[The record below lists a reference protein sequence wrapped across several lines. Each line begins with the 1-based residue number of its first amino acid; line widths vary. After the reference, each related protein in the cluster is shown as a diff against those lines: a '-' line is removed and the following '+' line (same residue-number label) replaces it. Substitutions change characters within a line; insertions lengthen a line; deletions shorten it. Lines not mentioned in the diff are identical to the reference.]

1 MGGYVVGIGATILV
15 LIGLEIV
22 SRIFKVQFQFP
33 QNITLQIR
41 INKHES
47 VQRILETL
55 QLKNC
60 PLLSY
65 GVEVLQ
71 HNTGIIYKVEIQ
83 LKNITSEEKN
93 TLIQHIQSLP
103 EVTLIKLTKY

>member
-22 SRIFKVQFQFP
+22 SQIFKVQFP